1 MATEEFSRSVT
12 VAATAAR
19 VFAHLEL
26 PDNYV
31 GLAPLVVAVREVTT
45 LPEEVRYVAVE
56 RFRLGPQRW
65 DNPIRVSM
73 TFPRTGRRI
82 VSDVHSPGGV
92 RLTATVDL
100 TDTPEGARVRET
112 VQVVF
117 PRPLRPLVIGQAAKA
132 QRHRL
137 AELARRMSEAHPR

>member
-1 MATEEFSRSVT
+1 MPTEEFSRSVT
-12 VAATAAR
+12 VAATAAQ
-19 VFAHLEL
+19 VFAHLER

-31 GLAPLVVAVREVTT
+31 GLAPLVVAVRDVAT

-56 RFRLGPQRW
+56 RFRLGPLRW

-73 TFPRTGRRI
+73 TFPRAGRQV
-82 VSDVHSPGGV
+82 VSEVHSPGGV
-92 RLTATVDL
+92 RLTATVEL

-112 VQVVF
+112 IRVVF
-117 PRPLRPLVIGQAAKA
+117 PRPLRPLVIGQATKA

-137 AELARRMSEAHPR
+137 AELARRMSETHPR